1 MQPARYHS
9 GPIAAHM
16 EVTLGVAEP
25 EGTVRK
31 PTPVTIA
38 HEQYRSTGISS
49 QKLPMA
55 RLDEF
60 GWVVAVHIRST
71 HYLGRAIALDLVKEV
86 HLRASN
92 CSVSTVYQTCPNQGP
107 GGCPN
112 TRMKSA

>member
-31 PTPVTIA
+31 PT
-38 HEQYRSTGISS
+38 
-49 QKLPMA
+49 PMA

>member
-31 PTPVTIA
+31 PT
-38 HEQYRSTGISS
+38 
-49 QKLPMA
+49 PMA

-92 CSVSTVYQTCPNQGP
+92 CSVSTVYQTCRNQGP